1 MALLER
7 LTDVPGVAPGN
18 RYAHAVTVT
27 GRLAFVAGQVGMDA
41 TGAVVGAG
49 DAGAQTTQALANL
62 GRVIDSL
69 GATWS
74 DVVKFGW
81 YVRDVGDL
89 QAVRDARDAA
99 LRAGG
104 APEEAIP
111 ASTLVQVAGLF
122 RPEFLVEVDAVVALP
137 D

>member
-1 MALLER
+1 
-7 LTDVPGVAPGN
+7 
-18 RYAHAVTVT
+18 VTVN

-41 TGAVVGAG
+41 AGAVVGAG
-49 DAGAQTTQALANL
+49 DAGAQTAQALANL
-62 GRVIDSL
+62 GRVIESL

-81 YVRDVGDL
+81 YVRDVSDL
-89 QAVRDARDAA
+89 QVVRDARDAA

-104 APEEAIP
+104 APEEATP
-111 ASTLVQVAGLF
+111 ASTLIQVAGLF